1 MPKLH
6 AFELVPDD
14 AGRDAVLRDWQAL
27 SDAGLPSQLD
37 HKGMTNT
44 PHITLVAGAGLPPD
58 ELAVELVGPLL
69 PVRVRVA
76 GVLLLGGARVTLAR
90 ALDVDDA
97 LLAAVLRL
105 RAQTDDLQHRGWLPH
120 LTLGR
125 RIRRADVPTAVAA
138 VGTAD
143 VELTL
148 TGLRRWD
155 PDQGTVTRLRPP

>member
-1 MPKLH
+1 VPRLH
-6 AFELVPDD
+6 AFELVPDE
-14 AGRDAVLRDWQAL
+14 AGRAAVLRDWQAL
-27 SDAGLPSQLD
+27 RDAGLPSQLD

-44 PHITLVAGAGLPPD
+44 PHVTLVAGERLPPD
-58 ELAVELVGPLL
+58 QEAVDLVAPLL

-76 GVLLLGGARVTLAR
+76 GVLLLGGSRVTLAR
-90 ALDVDDA
+90 AIDVDDA

-105 RAQTDDLQHRGWLPH
+105 RAGAGYLQHRGWLPH

-125 RIRRADVPTAVAA
+125 RIRRADVPTGLEA

-143 VELTL
+143 VELSL

-155 PDQGTVTRLRPP
+155 PEAGTVTTLG